1 MSRLARDGTAEPV
14 SRDQIL
20 RHARGQRNIHFPCSA
35 DHEQYWQPYPVDP
48 YSAICDKNAYIHTYS
63 LGSQLPRNCTQR
75 HGQIQYLI
83 KVHSVYSS
91 VLIAAGIINILTDEP
106 LQYDVAALGVFLPMK
121 VRQSSQY

>member
-14 SRDQIL
+14 SRDQ
-20 RHARGQRNIHFPCSA
+20 N
-35 DHEQYWQPYPVDP
+35 EQYWQPYPVDP

-75 HGQIQYLI
+75 HGQIQYLM
-83 KVHSVYSS
+83 KVHINSVYSS